1 MLNVL
6 QCVKD
11 MFDFICTSVSAFNSY
26 FGLIKQRVSDRA
38 LDVFFPDLG
47 DYELFGLD
55 NSLSDEN
62 LT

>member
-1 MLNVL
+1 
-6 QCVKD
+6 

-38 LDVFFPDLG
+38 LDVFFPDLA